1 MTTFEHTAAQGGFSG
16 VEHALCATVLGEP
29 NIYDCAVVPRHTLEA
44 DQELILYFVRTGPIE
59 QAALRR
65 RLEPLLPPGS
75 RTLHLVPLFKLPL
88 TADGSLDLRTL
99 EQIPVL
105 DSRLVGDCERA
116 LRKRSG
122 IRNAAVVRTR
132 RQPPGPPLY
141 HLTDLWPQEPPGTGL
156 GDPAPAAPPFDHLPD
171 EKPEPAMVSGG
182 ALASDDAV
190 LEMTLPDILHRSAHA
205 HGDRTIRFVSAEGQV
220 VEWDYRDLAVRAER
234 LHAGLSA
241 LGLAPG
247 EKVIFQLRGNQ
258 DILPAFWACQMGGFI
273 PIIVEV
279 PLSYESGGQAVER
292 LNGLLQLLDYPLI
305 LADDSVISF
314 LQDMGPATFSHALR
328 TSCIDDLRTFE
339 PKPRDHRPQPDD
351 IALFI
356 LSSGSTG
363 VPKCIMLSHRN
374 LVTRAYGTNQLCPYS
389 ADDVIL
395 NWLPL
400 DHVGSISDWH
410 IRCVLLGCELTYAD
424 KDFVLRNPVQW
435 LNLIDRFRVSHSWA
449 PNFAFSLICAQLDK
463 CDAPAW
469 DLSCV
474 QGLLTAGEAVSDGS
488 MLGFIRALGEFGLRS
503 TAIWP
508 AFGMAELGSGITYF
522 VPDADRP
529 LRFHTARKPSM
540 GSRIDR
546 VAKEDPA
553 AVTFADLGPP
563 IPGVSL
569 RIIDD
574 QGNPLPI
581 DTVGRVQV
589 RGDVVFRGYFA
600 NPVANA
606 SALQADGWFNTGDL
620 GFLSQGS
627 LVLTGREKET
637 IIIHGANFYSHEL
650 EETTAQIRGV
660 APSFVAACA
669 VRCSRDNEEKLAI
682 FFVPDGAESES
693 RLIRTIR
700 SQIASRYGVSP
711 AFLIPL
717 EKHEIPKT
725 AIGKIQRNQ
734 LRRQFEAGAFDA
746 IVRRVDLLL
755 GNSNTLPSW
764 FYQATWVA
772 RQPVTWTRYPI
783 TGAVMLLTGTS
794 GLGDA
799 VSERLRSL
807 GQACVTVTPGVGL
820 QRRGR
825 DRFAIDPHDES
836 AFPELL
842 RMLRSEGIVIGE
854 IVSLVDY
861 RQDPNA
867 AGAGDPSQGN
877 IGWFL
882 RLVQAMLDGG
892 SADTPGRIA
901 WVANDCHCIEPGDL
915 GSPEKAMMEAL
926 LRTLH
931 IEHPAVACLHL
942 DLPWFNSESNAEL
955 LVSELGTLSKEPTV
969 AYRKGRRYV
978 KRLRPLNLVEERL
991 PPVELTHGGC
1001 YLVTGGLGGLGFE
1014 LCRWLGREYQARLL
1028 VIGRSPLGDEQV
1040 SGTLSG
1046 QIGRDTRARCAT
1058 LRGEAADFMYA
1069 SADVGC
1075 ADAVR
1080 ALVERA
1086 EAGWHRPLDGIFHL
1100 AGIAHERPLE
1110 QESVEAFRQAAR
1122 PKVQGINV
1130 LGALL
1135 EGRRE
1140 AFLIAFSSV
1149 SATFGGSGV
1158 GGYSAANAYME
1169 ARCRQ
1174 LFRSGLRVFFH
1185 AWSSWHG
1192 LGMSKDSAH
1201 ESAAAAKGFRPIPLE
1216 DGIHSLLAA
1225 LHAGQPESIIGLDPS
1240 RRPVQ
1245 TLIADNDCAQQSLRG
1260 YVELQ
1265 HDESAAPLPSTVTV
1279 RDRFGALLEYPIE
1292 SIASLP
1298 LTRDG
1303 GVDEKRLLS
1312 LVHRDGASAESTR
1325 DPTDTEA
1332 RLIDIWRDLLH
1343 ITAVGPKDN
1352 FFDLGGDSLLAVQ
1365 LVGAIER
1372 EFGRQ
1377 LAVGTV
1383 FHAPTIENLAE
1394 ALNEDGATSQLLSVV
1409 PIKATGSQAPLFIVQ
1424 SSTWDLVRH
1433 IDPEQPV
1440 FGLMYGVGAK
1450 TTEPMRNLPPTLED
1464 LAASYVR
1471 EVRALQPGGPYFVIG
1486 HSAAG
1491 LVAYEMAR
1499 QLSALGEEVALLG
1512 LIDTHIPRGQSRALP
1527 TKLRDA
1533 LATFIRVPIRRVVA
1547 LSRRSLYH
1555 RFKKLKT
1562 GLSKSADEIPFTL
1575 RAKHLY
1581 DAYTPLP
1588 YRGEV
1593 SYWKCVQQVSL
1604 QEIRNDELEWKELA
1618 GGDLRLHLLDCRHDQ
1633 IMKSP
1638 HVETLAGQI
1647 MAYTR
1652 KSHATAAGAVRVAD
1666 NADRDRPSG

>member
-1 MTTFEHTAAQGGFSG
+1 MTTFEHTDAKGEVSG
-16 VEHALCATVLGEP
+16 TAHALCAAVLDEP
-29 NIYDCAVVPRHTLEA
+29 NISDCALLPRHTLEA
-44 DQELILYFVRTGPIE
+44 DEELILYFVPTGPID

-65 RLEPLLPPGS
+65 RLEPSLSPDPRML
-75 RTLHLVPLFKLPL
+75 RLVPLSKLPL
-88 TADGSLDLRTL
+88 TPDGSLDLRIL

-105 DSRLVGDCERA
+105 DSRLVEDCERA
-116 LRKRSG
+116 LRERSG
-122 IRNAAVVRTR
+122 VRNAAVIRTR
-132 RQPPGPPLY
+132 RQPQRMPLY
-141 HLTDLWPQEPPGTGL
+141 HLTDLWPHEPPGTGL
-156 GDPAPAAPPFDHLPD
+156 SDPAPAPPHLDRVPD
-171 EKPEPAMVSGG
+171 EKPEPAVISGG
-182 ALASDDAV
+182 ALQSDDAV
-190 LEMTLPDILHRSAHA
+190 LEMTLPDILRRSAHA
-205 HGDRTIRFVSAEGQV
+205 HGNRTIRFVSAEGQV
-220 VEWDYRDLAVRAER
+220 VEWDYRDLSTRAER

-241 LGLAPG
+241 LGLEPG
-247 EKVIFQLRGNQ
+247 EKVVFQLRCNQ
-258 DILPAFWACQMGGFI
+258 DILPAFWACQMGGLI

-279 PLSYESGGQAVER
+279 PLSYEAGGQAVER
-292 LNGLLQLLDYPLI
+292 LNGLLRLLEYPLI

-314 LQDMGPATFSHALR
+314 LQDMGPAIFSHALR
-328 TSCIDDLRTFE
+328 TSLVDDLRTFE
-339 PKPRDHRPQPDD
+339 PKPSDHRPRPDD

-410 IRCVLLGCELTYAD
+410 IRCLLLGCELTYVD
-424 KDFVLRNPVQW
+424 KDFVLRNPLQW

-449 PNFAFSLICAQLDK
+449 PNFAFSLICAEMGKYDS
-463 CDAPAW
+463 PAW

-474 QGLLTAGEAVSDGS
+474 RGLLTAGEAVSDGS
-488 MLGFIRALGEFGLRS
+488 LLGFIHALGKFGLRS
-503 TAIWP
+503 TAVWP

-522 VPDADRP
+522 VPGADRP

-574 QGNPLPI
+574 QGNPLPV

-606 SALQADGWFNTGDL
+606 SALQDDGWFNTGDL

-650 EETTAQIRGV
+650 EETTARIRGV

-669 VRCSRDNEEKLAI
+669 VHSSRDNEEKLAI
-682 FFVPDGAESES
+682 FFAPDGAESES
-693 RLIRTIR
+693 GVIRTIR
-700 SQIASRYGVSP
+700 AQIASRHGVSP

-734 LRRQFEAGAFDA
+734 LRRQFEARAFDA

-772 RQPVTWTRYPI
+772 KQPVTCARYPI
-783 TGAVMLLTGTS
+783 SGSVMLLTDAS

-799 VSERLRSL
+799 VSGRLRSL
-807 GQACVTVTPGVGL
+807 GQSVVTVTRGVDL
-820 QRRGR
+820 RRTGR
-825 DRFAIDPHDES
+825 DRFAIDPQAES
-836 AFPELL
+836 AFLELF
-842 RMLRSEGIVIGE
+842 RILRSEGVVIE
-854 IVSLVDY
+854 EVVSLVDY
-861 RQDPNA
+861 RQDPSA
-867 AGAGDPSQGN
+867 AGAGDPNQGN

-882 RLVQAMLDGG
+882 HLVQAMLDGG
-892 SADTPGRIA
+892 SADTPGRIV
-901 WVANDCHCIEPGDL
+901 WVANDCHCVELDDL
-915 GSPEKAMMEAL
+915 GSPETAMMEAL

-931 IEHPAVACLHL
+931 LEHPAIACLHL
-942 DLPWFNSESNAEL
+942 DLPWSDPESNAEL
-955 LVSELGTLSKEPTV
+955 LLAELGALSKEATV
-969 AYRKGRRYV
+969 AYRNGRRYV

-991 PPVELTHGGC
+991 PPIELHPGGC

-1028 VIGRSPLGDEQV
+1028 VIGRSAPADEQM
-1040 SGTLSG
+1040 SGVLSG
-1046 QIGRDTRARCAT
+1046 QPGRDTRARCEI
-1058 LRGEAADFMYA
+1058 LRGEAADCIYA
-1069 SADVGC
+1069 PADVGD
-1075 ADAVR
+1075 AEAVR

-1086 EAGWHRPLDGIFHL
+1086 ETDWNRPLDGIFHL

-1110 QESVEAFRQAAR
+1110 QESVEDFRKTAR
-1122 PKVQGINV
+1122 AKVQGINV

-1135 EGRRE
+1135 DGRRE

-1158 GGYSAANAYME
+1158 GAYSAANGYME

-1174 LFRSGLRVFFH
+1174 LCRSGLRVFFH

-1192 LGMSKDSAH
+1192 LGMSKDSRH
-1201 ESAAAAKGFRPIPLE
+1201 ESAAIAKGFRPISLE

-1225 LHAGQPESIIGLDPS
+1225 LHSGQPESIIGLDAQKSPIQAL
-1240 RRPVQ
+1240 V
-1245 TLIADNDCAQQSLRG
+1245 ADIDCAQQSLHG

-1265 HDESAAPLPSTVTV
+1265 QGPSAAPLPDTETF
-1279 RDRFGALLEYPIE
+1279 RDRFGTLFEYPIE
-1292 SIASLP
+1292 SIPSLP
-1298 LTRDG
+1298 LARDG
-1303 GVDEKRLLS
+1303 GVDKIRLLS
-1312 LVHRDGASAESTR
+1312 LVHHDGAGAESTR

-1332 RLIDIWRDLLH
+1332 RLIDIWHDLLH
-1343 ITAVGPKDN
+1343 VTAIGPKDN
-1352 FFDLGGDSLLAVQ
+1352 FFDLGGDSLRAVQ

-1377 LAVGTV
+1377 LAVSTV

-1394 ALNEDGATSQLLSVV
+1394 AIDAEAATSQLLSVV
-1409 PIKATGSQAPLFIVQ
+1409 PIKATGSQPPLFIVQ

-1433 IDPEQPV
+1433 INPEQPV
-1440 FGLMYGVGAK
+1440 FGLMYGVGTK

-1471 EVRALQPGGPYFVIG
+1471 EVRALQPNGPYFVIG

-1499 QLSALGEEVALLG
+1499 QLTALGEEVALLG
-1512 LIDTHIPRGQSRALP
+1512 LIDTHIPRGQPRALP
-1527 TKLRDA
+1527 AKIRDA
-1533 LATFIRVPIRRVVA
+1533 LSTFIRVPMMRVVTLA
-1547 LSRRSLYH
+1547 RRSVYH
-1555 RFKKLKT
+1555 RLKKLKT
-1562 GLSKSADEIPFTL
+1562 GLSKSTDEIPFTL

-1581 DAYTPLP
+1581 DAYSPLP
-1588 YRGEV
+1588 YRGAV

-1618 GGDLRLHLLDCRHDQ
+1618 GGDLKLHLLDCRHDQ

-1638 HVETLAGQI
+1638 HVEVLAGQI

-1652 KSHATAAGAVRVAD
+1652 KSYATAAGAVSPAN
-1666 NADRDRPSG
+1666 NAGRDRQPG